1 MNQAAQQISPDPA
14 RDFAN
19 AILAET
25 NNARDLIDL
34 LLEIS
39 QGNYDAST
47 NDQITANKILTDRG
61 LGKCP
66 KSTPV
71 LSQARPEP
79 EPALSLSKG
88 RRVEGP
94 VTDPTPNPAP
104 ETDDNDVEAI
114 RESPSA
120 VPHEGPESPRL
131 VTQLDDSLNQSLGP
145 APKALPEPANEEPAL
160 SLSKGHSRV
169 RGNPE
174 SPDPF
179 DPSYIQSSIQN
190 YILEITDN
198 GRTIRTALIGIAFA
212 GPENPAVTPYHRNRA
227 VTLLL
232 DRILGTNPAL
242 ALSSV
247 EAWPEHGPAPDAA
260 ERDRVEDLRSD
271 EERWAKIEADLKRM
285 EDEGILTPDPNG
297 SPIDIS
303 NYRMPKDF
311 DSTPYEE
318 EEFAA
323 FKAEIE
329 LRVERQKQWP
339 EIEERRR
346 KKLAQ
351 IYPSHTDGE
360 QPDT

>member
-25 NNARDLIDL
+25 NGARDLIDL
-34 LLEIS
+34 LHEIS

-71 LSQARPEP
+71 LSP
-79 EPALSLSKG
+79 
-88 RRVEGP
+88 VEGP

-179 DPSYIQSSIQN
+179 DPFSIQSSIQK

-242 ALSSV
+242 ALSRV
-247 EAWPEHGPAPDAA
+247 EARPERSPAPDA
-260 ERDRVEDLRSD
+260 ERDRVEDLPSD
-271 EERWAKIEADLKRM
+271 EEVWAKIEADLKRM

-303 NYRMPKDF
+303 NYRFPKDF

-318 EEFAA
+318 EEAA
-323 FKAEIE
+323 SFRAEIE
-329 LRVERQKQWP
+329 LQLERQKQWP

-351 IYPSHTDGE
+351 IYPSHTDSKS
-360 QPDT
+360 PDT

>member
-66 KSTPV
+66 KQS
-71 LSQARPEP
+71 
-79 EPALSLSKG
+79 
-88 RRVEGP
+88 P

-104 ETDDNDVEAI
+104 ETDDNDVGAI
-114 RESPSA
+114 RESHPTT
-120 VPHEGPESPRL
+120 PHEGPESPRL

-145 APKALPEPANEEPAL
+145 APSAETPLTR
-160 SLSKGHSRV
+160 HSRV

-179 DPSYIQSSIQN
+179 DPSYIQSSIQK

-212 GPENPAVTPYHRNRA
+212 SPENPAVTPYHRNRA
-227 VTLLL
+227 ATLLL

-242 ALSSV
+242 ALSRV

-271 EERWAKIEADLKRM
+271 EERWAAIEADLKRM
-285 EDEGILTPDPNG
+285 EDEGILTPDPNAP
-297 SPIDIS
+297 PIDIS
-303 NYRMPKDF
+303 MYRMPKDF

-318 EEFAA
+318 EEAA
-323 FKAEIE
+323 SFIAEIE
-329 LRVERQKQWP
+329 LRIERQKQWP

-351 IYPSHTDGE
+351 IYPSHSDGGP
-360 QPDT
+360 PDT

>member
-1 MNQAAQQISPDPA
+1 MNQAAQQIPSNPA
-14 RDFAN
+14 LDFAN

-25 NNARDLIDL
+25 NGARDLIDL
-34 LLEIS
+34 LHEIS

-66 KSTPV
+66 KQS
-71 LSQARPEP
+71 
-79 EPALSLSKG
+79 
-88 RRVEGP
+88 P

-145 APKALPEPANEEPAL
+145 APSAETPPTR
-160 SLSKGHSRV
+160 HSRV

-179 DPSYIQSSIQN
+179 DPSSIQSSIQK

-212 GPENPAVTPYHRNRA
+212 GPENPTVTPYHRNRA
-227 VTLLL
+227 ITLLL

-242 ALSSV
+242 ALSRV
-247 EAWPEHGPAPDAA
+247 EARPERSPAPDAA

-303 NYRMPKDF
+303 NYRFPKDF
-311 DSTPYEE
+311 DSTAYEE
-318 EEFAA
+318 EEAAA

-329 LRVERQKQWP
+329 LRLERQKQWP

-346 KKLAQ
+346 KKLEQ
-351 IYPSHTDGE
+351 IYPSHSEDGKPPE
-360 QPDT
+360 P

>member
-71 LSQARPEP
+71 LSP
-79 EPALSLSKG
+79 
-88 RRVEGP
+88 VEGP

-104 ETDDNDVEAI
+104 ETDDNDIGPLREAPTL
-114 RESPSA
+114 RESHPTT
-120 VPHEGPESPRL
+120 PHEGPESPRL
-131 VTQLDDSLNQSLGP
+131 VTQLDDSLNQSLGS
-145 APKALPEPANEEPAL
+145 APSAETPPTR
-160 SLSKGHSRV
+160 HSRE

-179 DPSYIQSSIQN
+179 DPSYIQSSIQK

-227 VTLLL
+227 ATLLL

-242 ALSSV
+242 ALSRV
-247 EAWPEHGPAPDAA
+247 EARPEHGPAPDAA
-260 ERDRVEDLRSD
+260 E
-271 EERWAKIEADLKRM
+271 AKPKVRYVDPEALAEARAEIQRM
-285 EDEGILTPDPNG
+285 KDEGILTPDPNAPKLDL
-297 SPIDIS
+297 SRYFAVTDEEVAPYAKPESTDS
-303 NYRMPKDF
+303 YRW
-311 DSTPYEE
+311 T
-318 EEFAA
+318 A
-323 FKAEIE
+323 
-329 LRVERQKQWP
+329 
-339 EIEERRR
+339 
-346 KKLAQ
+346 
-351 IYPSHTDGE
+351 
-360 QPDT
+360 

>member
-66 KSTPV
+66 KQS
-71 LSQARPEP
+71 
-79 EPALSLSKG
+79 
-88 RRVEGP
+88 P

-104 ETDDNDVEAI
+104 ETDDNDVGAI
-114 RESPSA
+114 RESHPTT
-120 VPHEGPESPRL
+120 PHEGPESPRL

-145 APKALPEPANEEPAL
+145 APSAETPPTR
-160 SLSKGHSRV
+160 HSRV

-179 DPSYIQSSIQN
+179 DPSYIQSSIQR

-227 VTLLL
+227 ATLLL

-242 ALSSV
+242 ALSRV
-247 EAWPEHGPAPDAA
+247 EAWPEHSPAPDAA
-260 ERDRVEDLRSD
+260 ERDRVEDLPSD
-271 EERWAKIEADLKRM
+271 EERWAKIDADLKRM
-285 EDEGILTPDPNG
+285 EEAGILTPDPNAT
-297 SPIDIS
+297 PIDIS
-303 NYRMPKDF
+303 SYRMPKDF
-311 DSTPYEE
+311 DITPYAKEE
-318 EEFAA
+318 AAA
-323 FKAEIE
+323 FWAEID
-329 LRVERQKQWP
+329 LKIERQKKWP
-339 EIEERRR
+339 EIEEYRR

-351 IYPSHTDGE
+351 IYPSHSDEDGP
-360 QPDT
+360 PDT

>member
-1 MNQAAQQISPDPA
+1 MNQAAQQIPSNPA
-14 RDFAN
+14 LDFAN

-25 NNARDLIDL
+25 NGARDLIDL
-34 LLEIS
+34 LHEIS

-66 KSTPV
+66 KQS
-71 LSQARPEP
+71 
-79 EPALSLSKG
+79 
-88 RRVEGP
+88 P

-114 RESPSA
+114 RESHPTT
-120 VPHEGPESPRL
+120 PHEGPESPRL
-131 VTQLDDSLNQSLGP
+131 VTQLDDSLHESLGP
-145 APKALPEPANEEPAL
+145 PPSTHTAGAHSPGEPDPYSVQNGIP
-160 SLSKGHSRV
+160 R
-169 RGNPE
+169 
-174 SPDPF
+174 PF
-179 DPSYIQSSIQN
+179 DPFSIQSSIQK

-212 GPENPAVTPYHRNRA
+212 GPENPTVTPYHRNRA

-232 DRILGTNPAL
+232 DRILGANPAL

-247 EAWPEHGPAPDAA
+247 EAWPEHSPAPDAA

-303 NYRMPKDF
+303 NYRFPKDF
-311 DSTPYEE
+311 DSMPYEE
-318 EEFAA
+318 EEAA
-323 FKAEIE
+323 SFKAEIE
-329 LRVERQKQWP
+329 LRLERQKQWP

-351 IYPSHTDGE
+351 VYPSHTDGE

>member
-1 MNQAAQQISPDPA
+1 MNQEAQQISPDPA

-71 LSQARPEP
+71 LSP
-79 EPALSLSKG
+79 
-88 RRVEGP
+88 VEGT

-104 ETDDNDVEAI
+104 ETDDNDVEPAPYSI
-114 RESPSA
+114 RGALREAPTLRESHPTN
-120 VPHEGPESPRL
+120 PHEGPESPRL

-145 APKALPEPANEEPAL
+145 APSAETPPTRL
-160 SLSKGHSRV
+160 SRE

-179 DPSYIQSSIQN
+179 DPFSIQSSIQD

-198 GRTIRTALIGIAFA
+198 GRTIRTALIGIAFT
-212 GPENPAVTPYHRNRA
+212 GPENPTVTPYHRNRA
-227 VTLLL
+227 ATLLL

-242 ALSSV
+242 ALSRV
-247 EAWPEHGPAPDAA
+247 EARPEHGPAPDAA

-271 EERWAKIEADLKRM
+271 EERWAKIEADLKQM
-285 EDEGILTPDPNG
+285 EEAGILTPDPDAP
-297 SPIDIS
+297 PIDIS
-303 NYRMPKDF
+303 MYRMPKDF

-318 EEFAA
+318 EEAAA

>member
-1 MNQAAQQISPDPA
+1 MNQATQQISPDPA

-25 NNARDLIDL
+25 NGARDLINL
-34 LLEIS
+34 LHEIS

-66 KSTPV
+66 KQS
-71 LSQARPEP
+71 
-79 EPALSLSKG
+79 
-88 RRVEGP
+88 P
-94 VTDPTPNPAP
+94 VTDPTPNTAP

-114 RESPSA
+114 RESHPTT
-120 VPHEGPESPRL
+120 PHEGSESPRL

-179 DPSYIQSSIQN
+179 DPFSIQSSIQK

-198 GRTIRTALIGIAFA
+198 GRTIRTALIGIAFT
-212 GPENPAVTPYHRNRA
+212 GPENPTVTPYHRNRA

-247 EAWPEHGPAPDAA
+247 EARPERSPAPDA
-260 ERDRVEDLRSD
+260 ERDRVEDLPSD
-271 EERWAKIEADLKRM
+271 EEVWAKIEADLKRM

-303 NYRMPKDF
+303 NYRFPKDF

-318 EEFAA
+318 EEYAS

-329 LRVERQKQWP
+329 LQLERQKQWP

-351 IYPSHTDGE
+351 IYPSHTDSKS
-360 QPDT
+360 PDT

>member
-1 MNQAAQQISPDPA
+1 MNQAAQQIPSNPA

-25 NNARDLIDL
+25 NGARDLIDL
-34 LLEIS
+34 LHEIS

-66 KSTPV
+66 KQS
-71 LSQARPEP
+71 
-79 EPALSLSKG
+79 
-88 RRVEGP
+88 P

-104 ETDDNDVEAI
+104 ETDDNDVEPAPYSI
-114 RESPSA
+114 RGARESPSA
-120 VPHEGPESPRL
+120 VPHEGPEFPRL

-145 APKALPEPANEEPAL
+145 APSAETPPTR
-160 SLSKGHSRV
+160 HSRV

-179 DPSYIQSSIQN
+179 DPFSIQSSIQK

-198 GRTIRTALIGIAFA
+198 GRTIRTALIGIAFT
-212 GPENPAVTPYHRNRA
+212 GPENPTVTPYHRNRA

-242 ALSSV
+242 ALSRV
-247 EAWPEHGPAPDAA
+247 EARPERSPAPDA
-260 ERDRVEDLRSD
+260 ERDRVEDLPSD
-271 EERWAKIEADLKRM
+271 EEVWAKIEADLKRM

-318 EEFAA
+318 EEFAS

-351 IYPSHTDGE
+351 IYPSHTDSKS
-360 QPDT
+360 PDT

>member
-66 KSTPV
+66 KQS
-71 LSQARPEP
+71 
-79 EPALSLSKG
+79 
-88 RRVEGP
+88 P

-104 ETDDNDVEAI
+104 ETDDNDVGAI
-114 RESPSA
+114 RESHPTT
-120 VPHEGPESPRL
+120 PHEGPESPRL

-145 APKALPEPANEEPAL
+145 APSAETPPTR
-160 SLSKGHSRV
+160 HSRV

-179 DPSYIQSSIQN
+179 DPSSIQSSIQD
-190 YILEITDN
+190 YILTITDN

-212 GPENPAVTPYHRNRA
+212 GPENPTVTPYHRNRA
-227 VTLLL
+227 ATLLL

-242 ALSSV
+242 ALSRV
-247 EAWPEHGPAPDAA
+247 EARPEHGPAPDAA

-271 EERWAKIEADLKRM
+271 EERWAAIEADLKRM
-285 EDEGILTPDPNG
+285 EDEGILTPDPDAP
-297 SPIDIS
+297 PIDIS
-303 NYRMPKDF
+303 MYRMPKDF

-318 EEFAA
+318 EEAAA

-351 IYPSHTDGE
+351 IYPSHSDGGP
-360 QPDT
+360 PDT

>member
-1 MNQAAQQISPDPA
+1 MNQAAQQIPSNPA
-14 RDFAN
+14 LDFAN

-25 NNARDLIDL
+25 NGARDLINL
-34 LLEIS
+34 LHEIS

-66 KSTPV
+66 KQS
-71 LSQARPEP
+71 
-79 EPALSLSKG
+79 
-88 RRVEGP
+88 P
-94 VTDPTPNPAP
+94 VTDPTPNTAP

-114 RESPSA
+114 RESHPTT
-120 VPHEGPESPRL
+120 PHEGPESPRL

-145 APKALPEPANEEPAL
+145 APSAETPPTR
-160 SLSKGHSRV
+160 HSRV

-227 VTLLL
+227 ATLLL

-247 EAWPEHGPAPDAA
+247 EACPEHEPALSSVEGDNEEFVPDPG
-260 ERDRVEDLRSD
+260 
-271 EERWAKIEADLKRM
+271 WIETLHEIKRM
-285 EDEGILTPDPNG
+285 EDEGIIDNVEYDPFNPK
-297 SPIDIS
+297 S
-303 NYRMPKDF
+303 RM
-311 DSTPYEE
+311 TGTEE
-318 EEFAA
+318 EIAPYADEIAA
-323 FKAEIE
+323 KYRAE
-329 LRVERQKQWP
+329 LDLQAERRAKWP

-346 KKLAQ
+346 KKLAEL
-351 IYPSHTDGE
+351 YPSHSEDEDGKP
-360 QPDT
+360 PDT

>member
-1 MNQAAQQISPDPA
+1 MNQAAQHISPDPA

-71 LSQARPEP
+71 LSP
-79 EPALSLSKG
+79 
-88 RRVEGP
+88 VEGT

-104 ETDDNDVEAI
+104 ETDDNDIGAI
-114 RESPSA
+114 REAPTLRESHPTT
-120 VPHEGPESPRL
+120 PHEGPESPRL
-131 VTQLDDSLNQSLGP
+131 VTQLDDSLNQSLGS
-145 APKALPEPANEEPAL
+145 APSAETPPTR
-160 SLSKGHSRV
+160 HSRE

-179 DPSYIQSSIQN
+179 DPSYIQSSIQK

-227 VTLLL
+227 ATLLL

-242 ALSSV
+242 ALSRV
-247 EAWPEHGPAPDAA
+247 EARPEHGPAPDAA

-271 EERWAKIEADLKRM
+271 EERWAKIEADLKQM
-285 EDEGILTPDPNG
+285 EEAGILTPDPDAP
-297 SPIDIS
+297 PIDIS
-303 NYRMPKDF
+303 MYRMPKDF
-311 DSTPYEE
+311 DSTAYEE
-318 EEFAA
+318 EEAAA

-351 IYPSHTDGE
+351 IYPSHTDGGP
-360 QPDT
+360 PDT

>member
-1 MNQAAQQISPDPA
+1 MNQAAQHILPDPA

-71 LSQARPEP
+71 LSP
-79 EPALSLSKG
+79 
-88 RRVEGP
+88 VEGT

-114 RESPSA
+114 RESHPTT
-120 VPHEGPESPRL
+120 PHEGPESPRL

-179 DPSYIQSSIQN
+179 DPSSIQSSIQK

-227 VTLLL
+227 ATLLL

-242 ALSSV
+242 ALSRV

-260 ERDRVEDLRSD
+260 ERDRVEDRRSD
-271 EERWAKIEADLKRM
+271 EERWAKIEADLKQM
-285 EDEGILTPDPNG
+285 EEAGILTPDPDAP
-297 SPIDIS
+297 PIDIS
-303 NYRMPKDF
+303 MYRMPKDF

-351 IYPSHTDGE
+351 IYPSHSDGGP
-360 QPDT
+360 PDT

>member
-1 MNQAAQQISPDPA
+1 MNQAAQQISSDPA

-71 LSQARPEP
+71 LSP
-79 EPALSLSKG
+79 
-88 RRVEGP
+88 VEGP
-94 VTDPTPNPAP
+94 VTDSTPNPAP
-104 ETDDNDVEAI
+104 ETDDNDVGAI
-114 RESPSA
+114 RDSPSA

-131 VTQLDDSLNQSLGP
+131 VTQLDDSLNQSLGS
-145 APKALPEPANEEPAL
+145 APSAETPPTR
-160 SLSKGHSRV
+160 HSRV

-179 DPSYIQSSIQN
+179 DPFSIQSSIQD

-198 GRTIRTALIGIAFA
+198 GRTIRTALIGIAFT
-212 GPENPAVTPYHRNRA
+212 GPENPTVTPYHRNRA

-242 ALSSV
+242 ALSRV
-247 EAWPEHGPAPDAA
+247 EARPERSPAPDAA

-285 EDEGILTPDPNG
+285 EDEGILTPATVLL
-297 SPIDIS
+297 
-303 NYRMPKDF
+303 
-311 DSTPYEE
+311 STFPTTGCQ
-318 EEFAA
+318 
-323 FKAEIE
+323 KTLTVRLTKKKNSHHSK
-329 LRVERQKQWP
+329 LR
-339 EIEERRR
+339 
-346 KKLAQ
+346 
-351 IYPSHTDGE
+351 SS
-360 QPDT
+360 

>member
-1 MNQAAQQISPDPA
+1 MNQAAQHISSDPA

-71 LSQARPEP
+71 LSP
-79 EPALSLSKG
+79 
-88 RRVEGP
+88 VEGP

-104 ETDDNDVEAI
+104 ETDDNDVGAI
-114 RESPSA
+114 RESHPTT
-120 VPHEGPESPRL
+120 PHEGPESPRL
-131 VTQLDDSLNQSLGP
+131 VTQLDDSLNQSLGS
-145 APKALPEPANEEPAL
+145 APSAETPPTR
-160 SLSKGHSRV
+160 HSRV
-169 RGNPE
+169 RGNSE

-179 DPSYIQSSIQN
+179 DPSYIQSSIQD
-190 YILEITDN
+190 YILTITDN

-227 VTLLL
+227 ATLLL
-232 DRILGTNPAL
+232 DRILGTDPTSGRIGVSL
-242 ALSSV
+242 A
-247 EAWPEHGPAPDAA
+247 PGPDAA

-271 EERWAKIEADLKRM
+271 EERWAKIEADLKQM
-285 EDEGILTPDPNG
+285 EEAGILTPDPDAP
-297 SPIDIS
+297 PIDIS
-303 NYRMPKDF
+303 MYRMPKDF
-311 DSTPYEE
+311 DSTAYEE
-318 EEFAA
+318 EEAAA